1 MKGAPKWTDT
11 CRIFLHC
18 KKMYPLIGKKSY
30 LDDFS
35 RLTRPL
41 NTPFSSI
48 CYYVI
53 FLGYN
58 RMFRWYFWQC
68 SPFLEYVRS
77 MHMKGGGREKLH
89 LLEFFAHPSTKRGSN
104 VTQKLSVIQAF
115 RRQGHKWSRGS
126 ITAKWNKPA
135 WREQQGSLCCIV
147 LKWLIVGKNF
157 MKIVCI
163 FAITFLP
170 TDRCKKA

>member
-18 KKMYPLIGKKSY
+18 KKMYPLIRKKV
-30 LDDFS
+30 LFG
-35 RLTRPL
+35 LLFKTRPL

-89 LLEFFAHPSTKRGSN
+89 LLEFFAYPSTKRGSS
-104 VTQKLSVIQAF
+104 VTQKLSFIQAF